1 MSKTILK
8 GIPLNKY
15 FDSTDLINKCI
26 KKKLKIG
33 IYPIGMSKW
42 IDVGN
47 WEDYSKVINSEIVQI

>member
-26 KKKLKIG
+26 KKIENRNL
-33 IYPIGMSKW
+33 PHR
-42 IDVGN
+42 DV
-47 WEDYSKVINSEIVQI
+47 